1 MSSFFAFLK
10 RMRFINRWSLMRNT
24 ETENIQEH
32 SLEVAM
38 VAHNLAALKN
48 EYFGGNL
55 DVNKVAVIA
64 MYHEVSE
71 IFTGDMPTPIKYFD
85 PKLRSLYGEV
95 ETLAQEMDEE
105 ITRLQTE
112 LISER
117 EYEKLQNQIEA
128 NFVAQNSHMEG
139 IALSLADNY
148 TFYKDTTEEHEEL
161 SKEDIENIKAANS
174 WLDSNRRIIA
184 EFLSENLYKK
194 AENHSQLLSYF
205 LLGTFKASL
214 VGI

>member
-95 ETLAQEMDEE
+95 ETLAQEKMLS
-105 ITRLQTE
+105 TLPKRLQAVYRPYIVDAETLPEWPIVKAADTLSAYMKCVNE
-112 LISER
+112 LHAGNDEFKEAHDTILAKLESLNMPEVDMFIE
-117 EYEKLQNQIEA
+117 EY
-128 NFVAQNSHMEG
+128 VP
-139 IALSLADNY
+139 ALSQSLDQLNY
-148 TFYKDTTEEHEEL
+148 YK
-161 SKEDIENIKAANS
+161 I
-174 WLDSNRRIIA
+174 
-184 EFLSENLYKK
+184 
-194 AENHSQLLSYF
+194 
-205 LLGTFKASL
+205 
-214 VGI
+214 

>member
-10 RMRFINRWSLMRNT
+10 RMRFLNRWSLMRNT
-24 ETENIQEH
+24 ETENIEEH

-95 ETLAQEMDEE
+95 ETLAQEKMLS
-105 ITRLQTE
+105 TLPKRLQAVYKPYIVDAETLPEWPIVKAADTLSAYMKCVNE
-112 LISER
+112 LHAGNDEFKEAHDTILAKLKALNMPEVDMFIE
-117 EYEKLQNQIEA
+117 EY
-128 NFVAQNSHMEG
+128 VP
-139 IALSLADNY
+139 ALSQSLDQLNY
-148 TFYKDTTEEHEEL
+148 YK
-161 SKEDIENIKAANS
+161 I
-174 WLDSNRRIIA
+174 
-184 EFLSENLYKK
+184 
-194 AENHSQLLSYF
+194 
-205 LLGTFKASL
+205 
-214 VGI
+214 

>member
-55 DVNKVAVIA
+55 DINMVAVIA

-95 ETLAQEMDEE
+95 ETLAQEKMLSTLPE
-105 ITRLQTE
+105 RLQAVYKQYIVDAETLPEWPIVKAADTLSAYMKCVNE
-112 LISER
+112 LHAGNDEFKEAHDTILAKLKALNMPEVDMFIE
-117 EYEKLQNQIEA
+117 EY
-128 NFVAQNSHMEG
+128 VP
-139 IALSLADNY
+139 ALSESLDKLNY
-148 TFYKDTTEEHEEL
+148 YK
-161 SKEDIENIKAANS
+161 I
-174 WLDSNRRIIA
+174 
-184 EFLSENLYKK
+184 
-194 AENHSQLLSYF
+194 
-205 LLGTFKASL
+205 
-214 VGI
+214 

>member
-24 ETENIQEH
+24 EIENIQEH

-95 ETLAQEMDEE
+95 ETLAQEKMLS
-105 ITRLQTE
+105 TSPKRLQAVYKPYIVDAETLPEWPIVKAADTLSAYMKCVNE
-112 LISER
+112 LHAGNDEFKEAHDTILAKLESLNMPEVDMFIE
-117 EYEKLQNQIEA
+117 EY
-128 NFVAQNSHMEG
+128 VP
-139 IALSLADNY
+139 ALSQSLDQLNY
-148 TFYKDTTEEHEEL
+148 YK
-161 SKEDIENIKAANS
+161 I
-174 WLDSNRRIIA
+174 
-184 EFLSENLYKK
+184 
-194 AENHSQLLSYF
+194 
-205 LLGTFKASL
+205 
-214 VGI
+214 

>member
-55 DVNKVAVIA
+55 DINKVAVIA

-95 ETLAQEMDEE
+95 ETLAQEKMLSTLPERLKFVYKPYIVDAETLPEWPIVKAADTLSAYMKCVNELHAGNDEFKE
-105 ITRLQTE
+105 AHDTILAKLKALNMPE
-112 LISER
+112 VDMFIE
-117 EYEKLQNQIEA
+117 EY
-128 NFVAQNSHMEG
+128 VP
-139 IALSLADNY
+139 ALSESLDKLNY
-148 TFYKDTTEEHEEL
+148 YK
-161 SKEDIENIKAANS
+161 I
-174 WLDSNRRIIA
+174 
-184 EFLSENLYKK
+184 
-194 AENHSQLLSYF
+194 
-205 LLGTFKASL
+205 
-214 VGI
+214 

>member
-95 ETLAQEMDEE
+95 EPLAQEKMLS
-105 ITRLQTE
+105 TLPKRLQAVYKPYIVDAETLPEWPIVKAADTLSAYMKCVNE
-112 LISER
+112 LHAGNDEFKEAHDTILAKLKALDMPEVDMFIE
-117 EYEKLQNQIEA
+117 EY
-128 NFVAQNSHMEG
+128 VP
-139 IALSLADNY
+139 ALSQSLDQLNY
-148 TFYKDTTEEHEEL
+148 YK
-161 SKEDIENIKAANS
+161 I
-174 WLDSNRRIIA
+174 
-184 EFLSENLYKK
+184 
-194 AENHSQLLSYF
+194 
-205 LLGTFKASL
+205 
-214 VGI
+214 

>member
-55 DVNKVAVIA
+55 DINKVAVIA

-95 ETLAQEMDEE
+95 ETLAQEKMLS
-105 ITRLQTE
+105 TLPKRLQAVYKPYIVDAETLPEWSIVKAADTLSAYMKCVNE
-112 LISER
+112 LHAGNDEFKEAHDTILAKLKTLNMPEVDMFIE
-117 EYEKLQNQIEA
+117 EY
-128 NFVAQNSHMEG
+128 VP
-139 IALSLADNY
+139 ALSESLDKLNY
-148 TFYKDTTEEHEEL
+148 YK
-161 SKEDIENIKAANS
+161 I
-174 WLDSNRRIIA
+174 
-184 EFLSENLYKK
+184 
-194 AENHSQLLSYF
+194 
-205 LLGTFKASL
+205 
-214 VGI
+214 

>member
-95 ETLAQEMDEE
+95 ETLAQEKMLSTLPKQLQAVYKPYIVDAETLPEWPIVKAADTLSAYMKCVNELHAGNDEFKE
-105 ITRLQTE
+105 AHDTILAKLKALDMPE
-112 LISER
+112 VDMFIE
-117 EYEKLQNQIEA
+117 EY
-128 NFVAQNSHMEG
+128 VP
-139 IALSLADNY
+139 ALSQSLDQLNY
-148 TFYKDTTEEHEEL
+148 YK
-161 SKEDIENIKAANS
+161 I
-174 WLDSNRRIIA
+174 
-184 EFLSENLYKK
+184 
-194 AENHSQLLSYF
+194 
-205 LLGTFKASL
+205 
-214 VGI
+214 

>member
-95 ETLAQEMDEE
+95 ESLAQEKMLS
-105 ITRLQTE
+105 TLPKRLQAVYKPYIVDAETLPEWPIVKAADTLSAYMKCVNE
-112 LISER
+112 LHAGNDEFKEAHDTILAKLESLNMPEVDMFIE
-117 EYEKLQNQIEA
+117 EY
-128 NFVAQNSHMEG
+128 VP
-139 IALSLADNY
+139 ALSQSLDQLNY
-148 TFYKDTTEEHEEL
+148 YK
-161 SKEDIENIKAANS
+161 I
-174 WLDSNRRIIA
+174 
-184 EFLSENLYKK
+184 
-194 AENHSQLLSYF
+194 
-205 LLGTFKASL
+205 
-214 VGI
+214 

>member
-48 EYFGGNL
+48 EYFGGHL
-55 DVNKVAVIA
+55 DINKVAVIA

-95 ETLAQEMDEE
+95 ESLAQEKMLSTLPE
-105 ITRLQTE
+105 RLQSVYKLYIVDAETLPEWPIVKAADTLSAYMKCVNE
-112 LISER
+112 LHAGNDEFKEAHDTILAKLKALNMPEVDMFIE
-117 EYEKLQNQIEA
+117 EY
-128 NFVAQNSHMEG
+128 VP
-139 IALSLADNY
+139 ALSESLDKLNY
-148 TFYKDTTEEHEEL
+148 YK
-161 SKEDIENIKAANS
+161 I
-174 WLDSNRRIIA
+174 
-184 EFLSENLYKK
+184 
-194 AENHSQLLSYF
+194 
-205 LLGTFKASL
+205 
-214 VGI
+214 

>member
-24 ETENIQEH
+24 EIENIQEH

-95 ETLAQEMDEE
+95 ESLAQEKMLS
-105 ITRLQTE
+105 TLPKRLQAVYKPYIVDAETLPEWPIVKAADTLSAYMKCVNE
-112 LISER
+112 LHAGNDEFKEAHDTILAKLKALNMPEVDMFIE
-117 EYEKLQNQIEA
+117 EY
-128 NFVAQNSHMEG
+128 VP
-139 IALSLADNY
+139 ALSQSLDQLNY
-148 TFYKDTTEEHEEL
+148 YK
-161 SKEDIENIKAANS
+161 I
-174 WLDSNRRIIA
+174 
-184 EFLSENLYKK
+184 
-194 AENHSQLLSYF
+194 
-205 LLGTFKASL
+205 
-214 VGI
+214 

>member
-10 RMRFINRWSLMRNT
+10 RMRFINRWSLMCNT

-95 ETLAQEMDEE
+95 ETLAQEKMLS
-105 ITRLQTE
+105 TLPKRLQAVYKPYIVDAETLPEWPIVKAADTLSAYMKCVNE
-112 LISER
+112 LHAGNDEFKEAHDTILAKLESLNMPEVDMFIE
-117 EYEKLQNQIEA
+117 EY
-128 NFVAQNSHMEG
+128 VP
-139 IALSLADNY
+139 ALSQSLDQLNY
-148 TFYKDTTEEHEEL
+148 YK
-161 SKEDIENIKAANS
+161 I
-174 WLDSNRRIIA
+174 
-184 EFLSENLYKK
+184 
-194 AENHSQLLSYF
+194 
-205 LLGTFKASL
+205 
-214 VGI
+214 

>member
-48 EYFGGNL
+48 EYFAGNL

-95 ETLAQEMDEE
+95 ETLAQEKMLS
-105 ITRLQTE
+105 TLPKRLQAVYKPYIVDAETLPEWPIVKAADTLSAYMKCVNE
-112 LISER
+112 LHAGNDEFKEAHDTILAKLKALDMPEVDMFIE
-117 EYEKLQNQIEA
+117 EY
-128 NFVAQNSHMEG
+128 VP
-139 IALSLADNY
+139 ALSQSLDQLNY
-148 TFYKDTTEEHEEL
+148 YK
-161 SKEDIENIKAANS
+161 I
-174 WLDSNRRIIA
+174 
-184 EFLSENLYKK
+184 
-194 AENHSQLLSYF
+194 
-205 LLGTFKASL
+205 
-214 VGI
+214 

>member
-1 MSSFFAFLK
+1 MSSLFAFLK

-95 ETLAQEMDEE
+95 ETLAQEKMLS
-105 ITRLQTE
+105 TLPKRLQAVYKPYIVDAETLPEWPIVKAADTLSAYMKCVNE
-112 LISER
+112 LHAGNDEFKEAHDTILAKLESLNMPEVDMFIE
-117 EYEKLQNQIEA
+117 EY
-128 NFVAQNSHMEG
+128 VP
-139 IALSLADNY
+139 ALSQSLDQLNY
-148 TFYKDTTEEHEEL
+148 YK
-161 SKEDIENIKAANS
+161 I
-174 WLDSNRRIIA
+174 
-184 EFLSENLYKK
+184 
-194 AENHSQLLSYF
+194 
-205 LLGTFKASL
+205 
-214 VGI
+214 

>member
-55 DVNKVAVIA
+55 DINKVAVIA

-95 ETLAQEMDEE
+95 ETLAQEKMLS
-105 ITRLQTE
+105 TLPKRLQAVYKPYIVDAETLPEWPIVKAADTLSAYMKCVNE
-112 LISER
+112 LHAGNDEFKEAHDTILAKLKALDMPEVDMFIE
-117 EYEKLQNQIEA
+117 EY
-128 NFVAQNSHMEG
+128 VP
-139 IALSLADNY
+139 ALSQSLDQLNY
-148 TFYKDTTEEHEEL
+148 YK
-161 SKEDIENIKAANS
+161 I
-174 WLDSNRRIIA
+174 
-184 EFLSENLYKK
+184 
-194 AENHSQLLSYF
+194 
-205 LLGTFKASL
+205 
-214 VGI
+214 

>member
-38 VAHNLAALKN
+38 VAHYLAALKN

-55 DVNKVAVIA
+55 DINKVAVIA

-95 ETLAQEMDEE
+95 ETLAQEKMLS
-105 ITRLQTE
+105 TLPKRLQAVYKPYIVDAETLPEWSIVKAADTLSAYMKCVNE
-112 LISER
+112 LHAGNDEFKEAHDTILAKLKALNMPEVDMFIE
-117 EYEKLQNQIEA
+117 EY
-128 NFVAQNSHMEG
+128 VP
-139 IALSLADNY
+139 ALSESLDKLNY
-148 TFYKDTTEEHEEL
+148 YK
-161 SKEDIENIKAANS
+161 I
-174 WLDSNRRIIA
+174 
-184 EFLSENLYKK
+184 
-194 AENHSQLLSYF
+194 
-205 LLGTFKASL
+205 
-214 VGI
+214 

>member
-95 ETLAQEMDEE
+95 ETLAQEKMLS
-105 ITRLQTE
+105 TLPKRLQAVYKPYIVDAETLPEWPIVKAADTLTAYMKCVNE
-112 LISER
+112 LHAGNDEFKEAHDTILAKLESLNMPEVDMFIE
-117 EYEKLQNQIEA
+117 EY
-128 NFVAQNSHMEG
+128 VP
-139 IALSLADNY
+139 ALSQSLDQLNY
-148 TFYKDTTEEHEEL
+148 YK
-161 SKEDIENIKAANS
+161 I
-174 WLDSNRRIIA
+174 
-184 EFLSENLYKK
+184 
-194 AENHSQLLSYF
+194 
-205 LLGTFKASL
+205 
-214 VGI
+214 

>member
-95 ETLAQEMDEE
+95 ETLAQEKMLS
-105 ITRLQTE
+105 TLPKRLQAVYKPYIVDAETLPEWPIVKAADTLSAYMKCVNE
-112 LISER
+112 LHAGNDEFKEAHDTILAKLESLNMPEVGMFIE
-117 EYEKLQNQIEA
+117 EY
-128 NFVAQNSHMEG
+128 VP
-139 IALSLADNY
+139 ALSQSLDQLNY
-148 TFYKDTTEEHEEL
+148 YK
-161 SKEDIENIKAANS
+161 I
-174 WLDSNRRIIA
+174 
-184 EFLSENLYKK
+184 
-194 AENHSQLLSYF
+194 
-205 LLGTFKASL
+205 
-214 VGI
+214 

>member
-24 ETENIQEH
+24 EIENIQEH

-48 EYFGGNL
+48 EYFGGSL
-55 DVNKVAVIA
+55 DINKVAVIA

-95 ETLAQEMDEE
+95 ESLAQEKMLTTLPE
-105 ITRLQTE
+105 RLQAVYKLYIVEAETLPEWPIVKAADTLSAYMKCVNE
-112 LISER
+112 LHAGNDEFR
-117 EYEKLQNQIEA
+117 EAHDTILAKLKALNMPEVDMFIEEY
-128 NFVAQNSHMEG
+128 VP
-139 IALSLADNY
+139 ALSQSLDKLNY
-148 TFYKDTTEEHEEL
+148 YK
-161 SKEDIENIKAANS
+161 I
-174 WLDSNRRIIA
+174 
-184 EFLSENLYKK
+184 
-194 AENHSQLLSYF
+194 
-205 LLGTFKASL
+205 
-214 VGI
+214 

>member
-95 ETLAQEMDEE
+95 ETLAQEKMLS
-105 ITRLQTE
+105 TLPKRLQAVYKPYIVDAETLPEWPIVKAADTLSAYMKCVNE
-112 LISER
+112 LHAGNDEFKEAHDTMLAKLKALDMPEVDMFIE
-117 EYEKLQNQIEA
+117 EY
-128 NFVAQNSHMEG
+128 VP
-139 IALSLADNY
+139 ALSQSLDQLNY
-148 TFYKDTTEEHEEL
+148 YK
-161 SKEDIENIKAANS
+161 I
-174 WLDSNRRIIA
+174 
-184 EFLSENLYKK
+184 
-194 AENHSQLLSYF
+194 
-205 LLGTFKASL
+205 
-214 VGI
+214 

>member
-95 ETLAQEMDEE
+95 ESLAQEKMLS
-105 ITRLQTE
+105 TLPKRLQAVYKPYIVDAETLPEWPIVKAADTLSAYMKCVNE
-112 LISER
+112 LHAGNDEFKEAHDTILAKLKALNMPEVDMFIE
-117 EYEKLQNQIEA
+117 EY
-128 NFVAQNSHMEG
+128 VP
-139 IALSLADNY
+139 ALSESLDKLNY
-148 TFYKDTTEEHEEL
+148 YK
-161 SKEDIENIKAANS
+161 I
-174 WLDSNRRIIA
+174 
-184 EFLSENLYKK
+184 
-194 AENHSQLLSYF
+194 
-205 LLGTFKASL
+205 
-214 VGI
+214 

>member
-48 EYFGGNL
+48 EYFGGEL
-55 DVNKVAVIA
+55 DINKVAVIA

-85 PKLRSLYGEV
+85 PKLRALYGEI
-95 ETLAQEMDEE
+95 ETLAQEKMLTTLPEQ
-105 ITRLQTE
+105 LQSVYRPIIVDAESSPEWTIVKTADIISAYMKCVTE
-112 LISER
+112 LKAGNDEFKEAHDTILVKLKNLNMPEVDMFLELYLPALGKSLDELNY
-117 EYEKLQNQIEA
+117 YE
-128 NFVAQNSHMEG
+128 
-139 IALSLADNY
+139 
-148 TFYKDTTEEHEEL
+148 
-161 SKEDIENIKAANS
+161 IK
-174 WLDSNRRIIA
+174 
-184 EFLSENLYKK
+184 
-194 AENHSQLLSYF
+194 
-205 LLGTFKASL
+205 
-214 VGI
+214 

>member
-48 EYFGGNL
+48 EYFGGHV
-55 DVNKVAVIA
+55 DSNKVAVIA

-85 PKLRSLYGEV
+85 PKLRALYGEV
-95 ETLAQEMDEE
+95 ETLAQEKMLSTLPD
-105 ITRLQTE
+105 RLQPVYRP
-112 LISER
+112 I
-117 EYEKLQNQIEA
+117 I
-128 NFVAQNSHMEG
+128 V
-139 IALSLADNY
+139 DV
-148 TFYKDTTEEHEEL
+148 
-161 SKEDIENIKAANS
+161 EDSPEWPIVKAADTISAYMKCVAELKAGNDEFKEAH
-174 WLDSNRRIIA
+174 DSILIKLKELNMPEVDMFI
-184 EFLSENLYKK
+184 ETYVPDLYK
-194 AENHSQLLSYF
+194 
-205 LLGTFKASL
+205 SL
-214 VGI
+214 DKLNYYKM

>member
-95 ETLAQEMDEE
+95 ETLAQEKMLS
-105 ITRLQTE
+105 TLPKRLQAVYKPYIVDAETLPEWHIVKAADTLSAYMKCVNE
-112 LISER
+112 LHAGNDEFKEAHDTILAKLESLNMPEVDMFIE
-117 EYEKLQNQIEA
+117 EY
-128 NFVAQNSHMEG
+128 VP
-139 IALSLADNY
+139 ALSQSLDQLNY
-148 TFYKDTTEEHEEL
+148 YK
-161 SKEDIENIKAANS
+161 I
-174 WLDSNRRIIA
+174 
-184 EFLSENLYKK
+184 
-194 AENHSQLLSYF
+194 
-205 LLGTFKASL
+205 
-214 VGI
+214 

>member
-95 ETLAQEMDEE
+95 ETLAQEKMLS
-105 ITRLQTE
+105 TLPKRLQAVYKPYIVDAETLPEWPIVKAADTLSAYMKCVNE
-112 LISER
+112 LHAGNDEFKEAHDTILAKLKALDMPEVDMFIE
-117 EYEKLQNQIEA
+117 EY
-128 NFVAQNSHMEG
+128 VP
-139 IALSLADNY
+139 ALSQSLDQLNY
-148 TFYKDTTEEHEEL
+148 YT
-161 SKEDIENIKAANS
+161 I
-174 WLDSNRRIIA
+174 
-184 EFLSENLYKK
+184 
-194 AENHSQLLSYF
+194 
-205 LLGTFKASL
+205 
-214 VGI
+214 